1 MQEENK
7 LSIQQIDPDQILTED
22 EKRACKEC
30 FDAYDKLGY
39 GTLEAEELQKVLEE
53 LGQKPTR
60 EELYKMI
67 AEVDQSN
74 KGYIEYKDFIKAI
87 AYYKVIESKNE
98 EDDTLEAFVSMGGN
112 EDK

>member
-1 MQEENK
+1 
-7 LSIQQIDPDQILTED
+7 
-22 EKRACKEC
+22 
-30 FDAYDKLGY
+30 
-39 GTLEAEELQKVLEE
+39 
-53 LGQKPTR
+53 
-60 EELYKMI
+60 MI